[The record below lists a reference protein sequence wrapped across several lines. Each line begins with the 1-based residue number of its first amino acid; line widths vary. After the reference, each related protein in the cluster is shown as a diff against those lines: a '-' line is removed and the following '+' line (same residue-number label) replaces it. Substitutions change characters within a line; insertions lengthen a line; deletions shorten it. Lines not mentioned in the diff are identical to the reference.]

1 MFKPFFVHQYREPGK
16 LPNRQPRGFTVWV
29 TPDQHIKGNILV
41 NTAWCSPKDE
51 FSKKKG
57 REQAMNSWPIS
68 MRPQQ
73 LPVHLSNCSKN
84 VWGYASPEDA
94 FYYLFKRML

>member
-16 LPNRQPRGFTVWV
+16 LPNRSPRGFTVWV

-73 LPVHLSNCSKN
+73 LPVHLVNCFSN
-84 VWGYASPEDA
+84 VWGYPNQEKD